1 MVLDLCGLFSR
12 GNIFLG
18 TNGINGLK
26 PFITKCGVD
35 VCMGP
40 WKENE
45 IL

>member
-1 MVLDLCGLFSR
+1 MVLDLCGLFQEV
-12 GNIFLG
+12 IFLD